1 MNAAQELADLRLRD
15 PDNQS
20 HRLGD
25 FWKDKKTVLVFV
37 RHYG

>member
-1 MNAAQELADLRLRD
+1 MNAAQELADMILVD
-15 PDNQS
+15 PDRLP

-25 FWKDKKTVLVFV
+25 FWKSKPAVLVFV